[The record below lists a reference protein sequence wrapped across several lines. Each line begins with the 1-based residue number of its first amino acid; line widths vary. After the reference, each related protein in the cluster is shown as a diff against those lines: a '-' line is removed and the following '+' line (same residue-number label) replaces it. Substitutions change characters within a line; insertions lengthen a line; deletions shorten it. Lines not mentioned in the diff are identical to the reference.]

1 MLLILPS
8 GSKSWR
14 FNYARPFTG
23 KRTKMALGGYLE
35 LSLSDARAK
44 REEYRALA
52 KGMDSQEE
60 KIRIQQ

>member
-1 MLLILPS
+1 MYPQIQ
-8 GSKSWR
+8 
-14 FNYARPFTG
+14 
-23 KRTKMALGGYLE
+23 
-35 LSLSDARAK
+35 LSDARAK

>member
-1 MLLILPS
+1 
-8 GSKSWR
+8 
-14 FNYARPFTG
+14 
-23 KRTKMALGGYLE
+23 MALGGYLE

-44 REEYRALA
+44 REEYHALA